1 MGQQVCMGASLTCT
15 GGVAPS
21 VLLVVGKR
29 PMCPTPAAN
38 IMDSKPIVNIPTFG
52 MCTLLANPAV
62 ATATGLALGVLTPAP
77 CVPATAAPWTPGNPT
92 VLNDNFPTLTSES
105 TCMCSYGGV
114 ISVTFAG
121 QVTTVA

>member
-1 MGQQVCMGASLTCT
+1 MRVSHNPSLK
-15 GGVAPS
+15 S
-21 VLLVVGKR
+21 F
-29 PMCPTPAAN
+29 
-38 IMDSKPIVNIPTFG
+38 STFG
-52 MCTLLANPAV
+52 
-62 ATATGLALGVLTPAP
+62 
-77 CVPATAAPWTPGNPT
+77 VPATAAPWTPGNPT